1 MAGEDAPAR
10 SAEESLLLTVPQA
23 ARLLQ
28 ISRNTAYELIQR
40 QELPAIRLGERLIR
54 VPRFVLED
62 WIRRQVPPEE
72 PLDEGREP

>member
-1 MAGEDAPAR
+1 MATESTPAR

-28 ISRNTAYELIQR
+28 VSRNTAYELIGR
-40 QELPAIRLGERLIR
+40 GELPAIRLGERLIR
-54 VPRFVLED
+54 IPRFALES

-72 PLDEGREP
+72 PLGEGRQP